1 MGAAAVLELSE
12 LDGLTPPRLHRR
24 TDFHPK
30 SWRNYG
36 FSYKCYGCIYYL
48 AREDRPW
55 LQEGVF
61 LNSVPSTLAFLTSS
75 NVAGTA
81 AALQAEK
88 GQIISC
94 TFHIRDKQ
102 GQEARGRWNPD
113 LKKSTAG
120 VVDVVHQDRQRWGGG
135 GVGGRWGWRPTP
147 AFGARW
153 R

>member
-1 MGAAAVLELSE
+1 MGFLINVIVV
-12 LDGLTPPRLHRR
+12 
-24 TDFHPK
+24 FV
-30 SWRNYG
+30 
-36 FSYKCYGCIYYL
+36 YL

-61 LNSVPSTLAFLTSS
+61 LNSVPSTLALASS
-75 NVAGTA
+75 VAGTA

-102 GQEARGRWNPD
+102 GQEAKGRWNPD

-120 VVDVVHQDRQRWGGG
+120 VVDVVHHRRRWGGG
-135 GVGGRWGWRPTP
+135 GVGDRRGSRPAP